1 MSLLYQK
8 HASRPL
14 TLDNRVEPDL
24 YRDVFPY
31 THVSRIEFDDT
42 FLVPRPADPM
52 FITDTTFRDGQQARP
67 PYTVKQIARIYDLL
81 HKLGGKSGL
90 IQASEFFMYS
100 PKDRKAIEVCR
111 SRGYR
116 FPRVTGW
123 IRANMDDLKIAHDM
137 EFDEVGL
144 LTSMSDYHIF
154 LKLGKTREQA
164 MNDYLKVV
172 TKALEWGIVPRCH
185 FEDVTRAD
193 IYGFC
198 LPFARKLMEL
208 SHEASMPIKI
218 RLCDTMGYG
227 VPFPGAALPRS
238 VQRIVRAFTDEA
250 GVPGAWLEW
259 HGHND
264 FHKVLVN
271 GVTAWLYGCGGVN
284 GTLMGFGER
293 TGNAPLEALVI
304 DYISLTGNDEAA
316 DPTVITE
323 IAQYFEKELDYR
335 IPDNYPFAGKDFNAT
350 SAGIHV
356 DGLAKNEEIY
366 NIFDT
371 TKLLN
376 RSVPIIINDKAGRA
390 GVAYWINQQFNLPPE
405 RQVSKKHPAVGQIH
419 TRIMAAYEE
428 GRNTSFSNKEIKN
441 LVRRFMPELFDSEFD
456 QMKRIA
462 GELASNLVERLAR
475 DCQSTADSEALTAQ
489 LQHFVRD
496 YSFIQYAYVTDV
508 KGHSTAIA
516 ISDPGDQKGYKAF
529 PIGFDYSNREWFLQP
544 MRTGKL
550 HITNVHQS
558 QVTGQLIITVS
569 TVITDANDEIIGVLG
584 ADIQLEE
591 IIRRAESLEA
601 EVPNSEEE

>member
-1 MSLLYQK
+1 MCI
-8 HASRPL
+8 
-14 TLDNRVEPDL
+14 
-24 YRDVFPY
+24 RD
-31 THVSRIEFDDT
+31 S
-42 FLVPRPADPM
+42 
-52 FITDTTFRDGQQARP
+52 

-371 TKLLN
+371 TKILN